1 MNNYHELDNQESFN
15 LLNEQ
20 VTNNKKICIILSING
35 GGLRGCIPATY
46 LSMIERGINKPAK
59 HIFHLIT
66 GTSTGG
72 LIAAGSSIKSGEE
85 MVEMYKNGREFFV
98 RNKCTFFGLLR
109 SKYSSDALERAYDKY
124 FKNQML
130 SSITDFACMITY
142 YNLTNKACGFFKSHR
157 ALLTKRED
165 YRIADVLECTSAAP
179 TFFDPVH
186 MTIKEPIPKFSF
198 DQQFVENVLQADQ
211 QQEYSTI
218 EVECVDGG
226 MFANDPRSFALAEAF
241 EVFPNSDAY
250 VIVSMTTGRNTQPM
264 TAPKTLLE
272 WAKSITDI
280 FMNGSQ
286 ETSRHTIKE
295 GGFNYRNPVF
305 NMELEVLLPSNLME
319 MDNVNNVERLIE
331 LAKHNEE
338 NIQKINNFCQIFR
351 NHDRIDKELIMP

>member
-1 MNNYHELDNQESFN
+1 MNNYHELNDQESFN
-15 LLNEQ
+15 FLSEI
-20 VTNNKKICIILSING
+20 VANKKICIILSING
-35 GGLRGCIPATY
+35 GGLRGCIPASY
-46 LSMIERGINKPAK
+46 LAMIERGINKPAK
-59 HIFHLIT
+59 HIFHLIV

-72 LIAAGSSIKSGEE
+72 LIAAGCSIKSAEE
-85 MVEMYKNGREFFV
+85 MIEMYKNGSEFFV

-109 SKYSSDALERAYDKY
+109 SKYSSDALQRAYEKY
-124 FKNQML
+124 FNNQLL

-142 YNLTNKACGFFKSHR
+142 YNLTEKACGFFKSHR
-157 ALLTKRED
+157 ALLTQRED

-179 TFFDPVH
+179 TFFDPVQ

-198 DQQFVENVLQADQ
+198 DRRFLENIQQTNQ
-211 QQEYSTI
+211 QQYSTK
-218 EVECVDGG
+218 VVKCVDGG
-226 MFANDPRSFALAEAF
+226 VFANDPRSFALAEAF

-264 TAPKTLLE
+264 NAPKTLIE
-272 WAKSITDI
+272 WAKSIPDI
-280 FMNGSQ
+280 FMSGSQ

-331 LAKHNEE
+331 LANHNEE
-338 NIQKINNFCQIFR
+338 NVRKINSFCQIFR
-351 NHDRIDKELIMP
+351 SHDRIDKESIMP